1 MDPAQ
6 MMQRLD
12 EALKL
17 TDAQKAQIA
26 DISKKQ
32 ADQVRALRGK
42 IQDLQNAAHDQ
53 IRALLTIDQ
62 QKKFDAMPR
71 PGPGRPP
78 PNPGGPRGPEGPAGA
93 GTPPPAPPPA
103 PPM

>member
-1 MDPAQ
+1 
-6 MMQRLD
+6 MQRLD

-32 ADQVRALRGK
+32 VDQVRALRAK

-62 QKKFDAMPR
+62 QVKFDAMPR

-78 PNPGGPRGPEGPAGA
+78 PGPSGPRGLEGPAGL
-93 GTPPPAPPPA
+93 GTPPPPPSA